1 MVPVVGVRVELVVI
15 RRWLVEAAAEAKVE
29 MKVV

>member
-15 RRWLVEAAAEAKVE
+15 RRWRVVAAAEAKVE
-29 MKVV
+29 VKVV